1 MPRRTLDDFT
11 DDEFDTSI
19 RTRRQGRRSNDLDF
33 EDDDL
38 APVRALR
45 KKLGRTPRNE
55 QDQAFKCGHCRSF
68 IGAPLTGGRNRNHCP
83 NCLYSKH
90 VDLKR
95 PGDRLCECGS
105 LMAPVGLFARPNG
118 EEMILH
124 RCLGCGF
131 ERPNRVA
138 ADDNPGVLEA
148 LPYVDPPQSGRQQE
162 EYAERE

>member
-1 MPRRTLDDFT
+1 MPRWTTDDFRGDFDAPVRT
-11 DDEFDTSI
+11 RRRDRRRDEFDV
-19 RTRRQGRRSNDLDF
+19 
-33 EDDDL
+33 EDDDF
-38 APVRALR
+38 PTEREPR
-45 KKLGRTPRNE
+45 KKLGRTPRND

-68 IGAPLTGGRNRNHCP
+68 IGAPVTGGRNRNHCP

-105 LMAPVGLFARPNG
+105 LMAPVGLFARANG

-138 ADDNPGVLEA
+138 ADDNPAVLET
-148 LPYVDPPQSGRQQE
+148 LPFTDPPQSRRE
-162 EYAERE
+162 DAE

>member
-1 MPRRTLDDFT
+1 MPRWTVDDF
-11 DDEFDTSI
+11 S
-19 RTRRQGRRSNDLDF
+19 
-33 EDDDL
+33 DDDVV
-38 APVRALR
+38 APVRSRRRDWRSSDLDLEEDEPRRGPR

-55 QDQAFKCGHCRSF
+55 QDQAFKCGYCRSF
-68 IGAPLTGGRNRNHCP
+68 IGAPVTGGRNRNHCP

-105 LMAPVGLFARPNG
+105 LMAPVGIFSRPNG

-131 ERPNRVA
+131 ERSNRVA

-148 LPYVDPPQSGRQQE
+148 LPVIDPPQLSRTAA
-162 EYAERE
+162 YAE

>member
-1 MPRRTLDDFT
+1 MPRWTPDDF
-11 DDEFDTSI
+11 DDTFDIPGRSRRRDRQSI
-19 RTRRQGRRSNDLDF
+19 DF
-33 EDDDL
+33 DAEDEDT
-38 APVRALR
+38 PRGPR

-68 IGAPLTGGRNRNHCP
+68 IGAPVTGGRNRNHCP

-95 PGDRLCECGS
+95 PGDRLSDCGS
-105 LMAPVGLFARPNG
+105 LMAPVGIFTRPNG

-138 ADDNPGVLEA
+138 ADDNPGVLES
-148 LPYVDPPQSGRQQE
+148 LPFIPPPQLSRQE
-162 EYAERE
+162 EYAE